1 MRVRRFTVLIL
12 GPVLTALLVLG
23 SCGGRGREA
32 ASTHD
37 RFAAESALGYVA
49 SPQESRAAKMEAD
62 AAAARA
68 PGMADPLAALAASQ
82 PDRYLIKNATIT
94 IETEDS
100 RAATDRIVAGLQAAG
115 GYVSSLNEF
124 VDGLGRRSVTIQVRV
139 PSDRFDRTVLDL
151 EAMGKV
157 LNKQV
162 TAQDVTEEYVD
173 TEARARNLKRT
184 EERLIEHLAKSNVL
198 EDILRVEKELTRVR
212 EDIERLDGRLRFLGD
227 RVKYSTITITVQE
240 APKGE
245 TIVPPT
251 TFSTAKEFS
260 EALRSMVGF
269 LQGIWSRVIWMMV
282 WSPFWLLPA
291 IAAYLIYR
299 RRRARR

>member
-1 MRVRRFTVLIL
+1 LLIVGAL
-12 GPVLTALLVLG
+12 VAAVLTVG
-23 SCGGRGREA
+23 SCGGREA
-32 ASTHD
+32 AHRD
-37 RFAAESALGYVA
+37 APRLEAERALGYVA
-49 SPQESRAAKMEAD
+49 ADRARLPAATPVND
-62 AAAARA
+62 AAASES
-68 PGMADPLAALAASQ
+68 GVVDPLAVLVAGQ

-100 RAATDRIVAGLQAAG
+100 RATTDRIVAGLQAAG
-115 GYVSSLNEF
+115 GYVSNLNEF

-139 PSDRFDRTVLDL
+139 PSDRFDQTMVQL
-151 EAMGKV
+151 ETMGKV

-162 TAQDVTEEYVD
+162 AAQDVTEEYVD
-173 TEARARNLKRT
+173 TEARARNLKKT
-184 EERLIEHLAKSNVL
+184 EERLIEHLAKSGVL
-198 EDILRVEKELTRVR
+198 EDILRVENELTRVR
-212 EDIERLDGRLRFLGD
+212 EEIERLDGRLRFLGD

-245 TIVPPT
+245 TIVPPQ

-269 LQGIWSRVIWMMV
+269 LQGVWSRVIWMIV
-282 WSPFWLLPA
+282 WGPFWLLPLVVV
-291 IAAYLIYR
+291 YVVYR